1 MPSRSRHFILALI
14 FTCAVINYIDRQALS
29 VAAPTITALFHMSN
43 TDYSRVLFCFLLAY
57 ALFQPLC
64 GWLLD
69 RIGTVTGFALAV
81 IWWSAACAMHALAQ
95 GPVSFGAFRFL
106 LGAGEAA
113 LIPASIKAITEWLP
127 QNHRAAGIGIMN
139 SGISFGGMIATP
151 IVAGLL
157 LSTGWRSMFLVTGC
171 LGFLWLI
178 FWLLFIRG
186 LTKEH
191 AELTPTR
198 SIRVDYWALL
208 RRKEIVGLILS
219 RIISDPAWYFYMFWL
234 PSYLTSQRGF
244 DMKALRDYGWI
255 PFFTA
260 GCGALFSG
268 WLATR
273 LLSRGWTTDH
283 TRKGVLLLAAALMP
297 LGVMVTFVP
306 NVWLAF
312 ALVSLV
318 TLLIQIWA
326 TSLFAIPSDL
336 FPPSQVASIVGFATA
351 TGSASA
357 MLFQLF
363 VGALVDHFSYAPVF
377 VIVALMHPVALLCI
391 SKLIPKIEPL
401 EVEGFA
407 PQLASN

>member
-1 MPSRSRHFILALI
+1 MPLRSRNLILALI
-14 FTCAVINYIDRQALS
+14 FSCAVINYIDRQALS
-29 VAAPTITALFHMSN
+29 VAAPTITKLLHMSN
-43 TDYSRVLFCFLLAY
+43 SDYSRVLFCFLLAY

-69 RIGTVTGFALAV
+69 RIGTIKGFALAV
-81 IWWSAACAMHALAQ
+81 VWWSAACALHALAQ
-95 GPVSFGAFRFL
+95 GPVSFGAYRFL

-127 QNHRAAGIGIMN
+127 VNHRAAGIGIMN

-151 IVAGLL
+151 IVATLL
-157 LSTGWRSMFLVTGC
+157 IKTGWQTMFVVTGA
-171 LGFLWLI
+171 LGFLWLLA
-178 FWLLFIRG
+178 WLVFIPGLTREHVAAPVTAFSTAPVDYRG
-186 LTKEH
+186 LLK
-191 AELTPTR
+191 
-198 SIRVDYWALL
+198 
-208 RRKEIVGLILS
+208 RKEILGIILA
-219 RIISDPAWYFYMFWL
+219 RVISDPAWYFYMFWL
-234 PSYLTSQRGF
+234 PSYLSSARGF
-244 DMKALRDYGWI
+244 DIKALRDYGWI

-260 GCGALFSG
+260 TLGALFSG

-273 LLSRGWTTDH
+273 LLARGWSTDR

-336 FPPSQVASIVGFATA
+336 FRPSQVASVVGFATA

-363 VGALVDHFSYAPVF
+363 VGELVDRFSYAPVF
-377 VIVALMHPVALLCI
+377 VIVALMHPVALICI
-391 SKLIPKIEPL
+391 SKFIPRIEAL
-401 EVEGFA
+401 EA
-407 PQLASN
+407 

>member
-1 MPSRSRHFILALI
+1 MPLRSRNLILALI
-14 FTCAVINYIDRQALS
+14 FFCAVINYIDRQALS
-29 VAAPTITALFHMSN
+29 VAAPTITKLFHMSN

-69 RIGTVTGFALAV
+69 RIGTVAGFAIAV
-81 IWWSAACAMHALAQ
+81 VWWSVACALHAFAQ

-127 QNHRAAGIGIMN
+127 VHHRAAGIGIMN

-151 IVAGLL
+151 IVAALLIKTGWQVMFVVTGALGLL
-157 LSTGWRSMFLVTGC
+157 
-171 LGFLWLI
+171 WL
-178 FWLLFIRG
+178 FAWLMLIPR
-186 LTKEH
+186 LTKA
-191 AELTPTR
+191 AEAPVVSAVKL
-198 SIRVDYWALL
+198 DYRALL
-208 RRKEIVGLILS
+208 RRREILGIILA
-219 RIISDPAWYFYMFWL
+219 RVISDPAWYFYMFWL
-234 PSYLTSQRGF
+234 PSYLSSQRGF

-260 GCGALFSG
+260 TVGALFSG

-273 LLSRGWTTDH
+273 LLKRGWSTDR
-283 TRKGVLLLAAALMP
+283 TRKSILLLAATLMP

-312 ALVSLV
+312 ALISLV

-336 FPPSQVASIVGFATA
+336 FPPSQVASVVGFATA

-363 VGALVDHFSYAPVF
+363 AGELVDRFSYAPVF
-377 VIVALMHPVALLCI
+377 VIVALMHPVALMCVRRF
-391 SKLIPKIEPL
+391 IPRIQPL
-401 EVEGFA
+401 EREPIGA
-407 PQLASN
+407 LK

>member
-1 MPSRSRHFILALI
+1 MPLRSRNLILALI
-14 FTCAVINYIDRQALS
+14 FFCAVINYIDRQALS
-29 VAAPTITALFHMSN
+29 VAAPTITKLLHMSN

-69 RIGTVTGFALAV
+69 RIGTVAGFAIAV
-81 IWWSAACAMHALAQ
+81 VWWSVACALHAFAQ

-127 QNHRAAGIGIMN
+127 VHHRAAGIGIMN

-151 IVAGLL
+151 IVAALLIKTGWQVMFVVTGALGLL
-157 LSTGWRSMFLVTGC
+157 
-171 LGFLWLI
+171 WL
-178 FWLLFIRG
+178 FAWLMLIPR
-186 LTKEH
+186 LTKA
-191 AELTPTR
+191 AEAPVVSAVKL
-198 SIRVDYWALL
+198 DYRALL
-208 RRKEIVGLILS
+208 RRREILGIILA
-219 RIISDPAWYFYMFWL
+219 RVISDPAWYFYMFWL
-234 PSYLTSQRGF
+234 PSYLSSQRGF

-260 GCGALFSG
+260 TVGALFSG

-273 LLSRGWTTDH
+273 LLKRGWSTDR
-283 TRKGVLLLAAALMP
+283 TRKSILLLAATLMP

-312 ALVSLV
+312 ALISLV

-336 FPPSQVASIVGFATA
+336 FPPSQVASVVGFATA

-363 VGALVDHFSYAPVF
+363 AGELVDRFSYAPVF
-377 VIVALMHPVALLCI
+377 VIVALMHPVALMCVRRF
-391 SKLIPKIEPL
+391 IPRIQPL
-401 EVEGFA
+401 EREPIGA
-407 PQLASN
+407 LK

>member
-1 MPSRSRHFILALI
+1 MPLRSRNLILALI
-14 FTCAVINYIDRQALS
+14 FFCAVINYIDRQALS
-29 VAAPTITALFHMSN
+29 VAAPTITKLFHMSN

-69 RIGTVTGFALAV
+69 RIGTVAGFAIAV
-81 IWWSAACAMHALAQ
+81 VWWSVACALHAFAQ

-127 QNHRAAGIGIMN
+127 VHQRAAGIGIMN

-151 IVAGLL
+151 IVAALLIKTGWQVMFVVTGALGLL
-157 LSTGWRSMFLVTGC
+157 
-171 LGFLWLI
+171 WL
-178 FWLLFIRG
+178 FAWLMLIPR
-186 LTKEH
+186 LTKA
-191 AELTPTR
+191 AEAPVVSAVKL
-198 SIRVDYWALL
+198 DYRALL
-208 RRKEIVGLILS
+208 RRREILGIILA
-219 RIISDPAWYFYMFWL
+219 RVISDPAWYFYMFWL
-234 PSYLTSQRGF
+234 PSYLSSQRGF

-260 GCGALFSG
+260 TVGALFSG

-273 LLSRGWTTDH
+273 LLKRGWSTDR
-283 TRKGVLLLAAALMP
+283 TRKSILLLAATLMP

-312 ALVSLV
+312 ALISLV

-336 FPPSQVASIVGFATA
+336 FPPSQVASVVGFATA

-363 VGALVDHFSYAPVF
+363 AGELVDRFSYAPVF
-377 VIVALMHPVALLCI
+377 VIVALMHPVALMCVRRF
-391 SKLIPKIEPL
+391 IPRIQPL
-401 EVEGFA
+401 EREPIGA
-407 PQLASN
+407 LK

>member
-1 MPSRSRHFILALI
+1 MPLRSRNLILALI
-14 FTCAVINYIDRQALS
+14 FFCAVINYIDRQALS
-29 VAAPTITALFHMSN
+29 VAAPTITKLFHMSN

-69 RIGTVTGFALAV
+69 RIGTVAGFAIAV
-81 IWWSAACAMHALAQ
+81 VWWSVACALHAFAQ

-127 QNHRAAGIGIMN
+127 VHQRAAGIGIMN

-151 IVAGLL
+151 IVAALLIKTGWQVMFVVTGALGLL
-157 LSTGWRSMFLVTGC
+157 
-171 LGFLWLI
+171 WL
-178 FWLLFIRG
+178 FAWLMLIPR
-186 LTKEH
+186 LTKA
-191 AELTPTR
+191 AEAPVVSAVKL
-198 SIRVDYWALL
+198 DYRALL
-208 RRKEIVGLILS
+208 RRREILGIILA
-219 RIISDPAWYFYMFWL
+219 RVISDPAWYFYMFWL
-234 PSYLTSQRGF
+234 PSYLSSQRGF

-260 GCGALFSG
+260 TVGALFSG

-273 LLSRGWTTDH
+273 LLKRGWSTDR
-283 TRKGVLLLAAALMP
+283 TRKSILLLAATLMP

-312 ALVSLV
+312 ALISLV

-336 FPPSQVASIVGFATA
+336 FPPSQVASVVGFATA

-363 VGALVDHFSYAPVF
+363 VGELVDRFSYAPVF
-377 VIVALMHPVALLCI
+377 VIVALMHPVALMCVRRF
-391 SKLIPKIEPL
+391 IPRIQPL
-401 EVEGFA
+401 EREPIGA
-407 PQLASN
+407 LK

>member
-1 MPSRSRHFILALI
+1 MPLRSRNLILALI
-14 FTCAVINYIDRQALS
+14 FSCAVINYIDRQALS
-29 VAAPTITALFHMSN
+29 VAAPTLTKLLHMSN

-69 RIGTVTGFALAV
+69 RIGTINGFAIAVVWWSVACGLHALAV
-81 IWWSAACAMHALAQ
+81 
-95 GPVSFGAFRFL
+95 GPLSFGAYRFL

-127 QNHRAAGIGIMN
+127 VNHRAAGIGIMN

-151 IVAGLL
+151 IVATLLIKTGWQAMFVVTGALGLL
-157 LSTGWRSMFLVTGC
+157 WLAAWLV
-171 LGFLWLI
+171 
-178 FWLLFIRG
+178 FIPG
-186 LTKEH
+186 LTREH
-191 AELTPTR
+191 VAAPVTAVAA
-198 SIRVDYWALL
+198 RVDYRALL
-208 RRKEIVGLILS
+208 RRKEILGIILA
-219 RIISDPAWYFYMFWL
+219 RVISDPAWYFYMFWL
-234 PSYLTSQRGF
+234 PSYLSSARGF
-244 DMKALRDYGWI
+244 DIRALRDYGWI

-260 GCGALFSG
+260 TVGALFSG

-273 LLSRGWTTDH
+273 MLARGWSTDR

-336 FPPSQVASIVGFATA
+336 CRPSQIASVVGFATA

-363 VGALVDHFSYAPVF
+363 VGELVDRFSYAPVF
-377 VIVALMHPVALLCI
+377 VIVALMHPVALICI
-391 SKLIPKIEPL
+391 HRFIPRIEPL
-401 EVEGFA
+401 EDFKA
-407 PQLASN
+407 IS

>member
-1 MPSRSRHFILALI
+1 MPLRSRQLILALI

-29 VAAPTITALFHMSN
+29 VAAPTITKLLNMSN
-43 TDYSRVLFCFLLAY
+43 SDYSRVLFCFLLAY
-57 ALFQPLC
+57 ALFQPVC

-69 RIGTVTGFALAV
+69 RFGTVAGFAFAV
-81 IWWSAACAMHALAQ
+81 VWWSAACALHALAQ
-95 GPVSFGAFRFL
+95 GPVSFGAYRFL

-151 IVAGLL
+151 IVATLL
-157 LSTGWRSMFLVTGC
+157 LKTGWRTMFVVTGA
-171 LGFLWLI
+171 LGFLWLVA
-178 FWLLFIRG
+178 WLVFIPG
-186 LTKEH
+186 LAKQH
-191 AELTPTR
+191 VAAPTSAPTQR
-198 SIRVDYWALL
+198 LDYRALL
-208 RRKEIVGLILS
+208 RRKEILGIILA
-219 RIISDPAWYFYMFWL
+219 RVISDPAWYFYMFWL
-234 PSYLTSQRGF
+234 PSYLSSQRGF
-244 DMKALRDYGWI
+244 DIKALRDYGWI

-260 GCGALFSG
+260 TAGALFSG

-273 LLSRGWTTDH
+273 LLARGWSTDRV
-283 TRKGVLLLAAALMP
+283 RKGILLLAAALMP

-336 FPPSQVASIVGFATA
+336 FPPSQVASVVGFATA

-357 MLFQLF
+357 MVFQLF
-363 VGALVDHFSYAPVF
+363 VGELVDRFSYAPVF
-377 VIVALMHPVALLCI
+377 VIVALMHPLALFCL
-391 SKLIPKIEPL
+391 SKFIPRIEPL
-401 EVEGFA
+401 KA
-407 PQLASN
+407 

>member
-1 MPSRSRHFILALI
+1 MPLRSRNLILALI

-29 VAAPTITALFHMSN
+29 VAAPTITKLLHMSN
-43 TDYSRVLFCFLLAY
+43 IDYSRVLFCFLLAY

-69 RIGTVTGFALAV
+69 RIGTISGFAIAV
-81 IWWSAACAMHALAQ
+81 VWWSIACALHSLAQ

-127 QNHRAAGIGIMN
+127 VNHRAAGIGIMN

-151 IVAGLL
+151 IVATLLIKTGWQMMFIVTGALGLL
-157 LSTGWRSMFLVTGC
+157 
-171 LGFLWLI
+171 WLAA
-178 FWLLFIRG
+178 WLLFIPG

-191 AELTPTR
+191 IAPPATKLK
-198 SIRVDYWALL
+198 VDYLALL
-208 RRKEIVGLILS
+208 KRKEILGIILA
-219 RIISDPAWYFYMFWL
+219 RVISDPAWWFYMFWL
-234 PSYLTSQRGF
+234 PSYLSSQRGF
-244 DMKALRDYGWI
+244 DIQALRDYGWI

-260 GCGALFSG
+260 TAGALFSG

-273 LLSRGWTTDH
+273 LLARGWSTDR
-283 TRKGVLLLAAALMP
+283 TRKGILLLAAALMP
-297 LGVMVTFVP
+297 LGVLVTFVP
-306 NVWLAF
+306 NVWMAF

-318 TLLIQIWA
+318 TTLIQIWA

-336 FPPSQVASIVGFATA
+336 IRPSQVASVVGFATA
-351 TGSASA
+351 AGSGSA

-363 VGALVDHFSYAPVF
+363 AGELVDRFSYAPVF
-377 VIVALMHPVALLCI
+377 VIVALMHPVALICVRR
-391 SKLIPKIEPL
+391 LIPRIAPL
-401 EVEGFA
+401 EE
-407 PQLASN
+407 

>member
-1 MPSRSRHFILALI
+1 MPPRSRHFILALI

-29 VAAPTITALFHMSN
+29 VAAPTITKLLNMTN

-81 IWWSAACAMHALAQ
+81 VWWSAACALHAFAQ

-127 QNHRAAGIGIMN
+127 RNQRAAGIGIMN

-151 IVAGLL
+151 LVGTLL
-157 LSTGWRSMFLVTGC
+157 LTTGWRSMFVITGA

-178 FWLLFIRG
+178 VWLLFIKG

-191 AELTPTR
+191 VEINKDAPIAER
-198 SIRVDYWALL
+198 IDYKALL
-208 RRKEIVGLILS
+208 RRKEIVGIILA
-219 RIISDPAWYFYMFWL
+219 RVISDPAWYFYMFWL
-234 PSYLTSQRGF
+234 PSYLSSQRGF
-244 DMKALRDYGWI
+244 DIKALRDYGWI

-260 GCGALFSG
+260 TVGALFSG
-268 WLATR
+268 WLSTR
-273 LLSRGWTTDH
+273 LLARGWTTDR
-283 TRKGVLLLAAALMP
+283 TRKGVLLIAAAFMP

-336 FPPSQVASIVGFATA
+336 FRASQVASVVGFATA

-363 VGALVDHFSYAPVF
+363 VGQLVDRFSYAPVF
-377 VIVALMHPVALLCI
+377 VIVALMHPVALVCI
-391 SKLIPKIEPL
+391 SKFIPRIEPL
-401 EVEGFA
+401 ET
-407 PQLASN
+407 